1 MVRRRMATFVIVAIP
16 LALVFC
22 LSLRADPPQNVGAAD
37 DPFAGKI
44 LVLNGRSNTNY
55 EATLE
60 EVHLKR
66 VGDQMFLVGKGF
78 AADDGKGWYNGRT
91 IWVPLNDLSH
101 ITEFEDRSDLIKA
114 RDNRRSSGQ

>member
-1 MVRRRMATFVIVAIP
+1 MFRRRIGTLVIVAIP

-22 LSLRADPPQNVGAAD
+22 LSLRADPPQNSVAAD
-37 DPFAGKI
+37 DPFTGKI

-114 RDNRRSSGQ
+114 RDNRRTSGQ

>member
-1 MVRRRMATFVIVAIP
+1 MVRRRIATLVIVAIP

-22 LSLRADPPQNVGAAD
+22 LSLRADPPQSAVPAD

-44 LVLNGRSNTNY
+44 LVLSGRSNTTY

-101 ITEFEDRSDLIKA
+101 ITEFDDRSDLIKA

>member
-1 MVRRRMATFVIVAIP
+1 MIQRRIATLVIVAIP

-22 LSLRADPPQNVGAAD
+22 LSLRADPPQSGVQGD

-44 LVLNGRSNTNY
+44 LVLNGRSNPNY

-60 EVHLKR
+60 EVHVKR
-66 VGDQMFLVGKGF
+66 VADQLFLVGKGF
-78 AADDGKGWYNGRT
+78 APHDGKGWYNGRT